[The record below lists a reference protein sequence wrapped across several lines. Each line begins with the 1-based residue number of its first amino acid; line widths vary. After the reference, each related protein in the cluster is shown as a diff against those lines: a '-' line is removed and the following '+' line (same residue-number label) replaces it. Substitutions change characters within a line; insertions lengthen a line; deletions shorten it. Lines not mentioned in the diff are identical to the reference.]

1 MDFRILIARLRGW
14 LRTPGSP
21 LAQPPLPRP
30 WILIL
35 AVAALTA
42 LQMFRRPGPPPVW
55 DSMVAEDGKIFLAQA
70 LNQPF
75 LDTLATSYQGYLHTV
90 PRVIAEVATWF
101 PLEDAALVMSL
112 AFALIVSLAAVY
124 VFQASS
130 AWIASPLLRAIV
142 ALAVPFIP
150 VTAYQMA
157 GTVSNLHW
165 YLLYAVFW
173 AILCPWR
180 TRWWLAASTGLVL
193 LTALSDPLVAVLLPI
208 GVIVAIRAR
217 DRRAWVLP
225 GSIVFGLLV
234 TVALR
239 DEGASKL
246 GDPNYAELPHVFAD
260 RVTSSLLVGDRYLED
275 LLGRSASSPF
285 AWATLALVSFAVAF
299 GLARLRGRRAVL
311 LGGCAAL
318 AVTFFLV
325 SPIARGTLIFDP
337 DRPWILI
344 GTRYVYLPVL
354 FLLTGLLAAVDR
366 PGQNGWRPRTR
377 ELLAAAAAVAV
388 MATGYAAP
396 HRVEGDL
403 RWRPVAAKA
412 REACERGRPVPPI
425 KLYRKGSGLGVFVP
439 IDPRPVWAMQIEC
452 RNID

>member
-1 MDFRILIARLRGW
+1 MPIARLREW
-14 LRTPGSP
+14 LRTAPSP
-21 LAQPPLPRP
+21 LPAPRPLPP
-30 WILIL
+30 WALAA

-42 LQMFRRPGPPPVW
+42 LQMVRRPAPPPVW

-75 LDTLATSYQGYLHTV
+75 LDTLATSYQGYLHTA
-90 PRVIAEVATWF
+90 PRLIAEVATRF

-112 AFALIVSLAAVY
+112 AFALVVSLTSVY
-124 VFQASS
+124 VFQASA
-130 AWIASPLLRAIV
+130 AWIGSPLLRAVI
-142 ALAVPFIP
+142 ALAVPFLP
-150 VTAYQMA
+150 VTAWQMG
-157 GTVSNLHW
+157 GTIANLHW
-165 YLLYAVFW
+165 YLLVGVFW

-180 TRWWLAASTGLVL
+180 TRWWLAIATALVL
-193 LTALSDPLVAVLLPI
+193 LTSLSDPLVAVFLPI
-208 GVIVAIRAR
+208 GIVVAVRAR

-225 GSIVFGLLV
+225 GCIVFGLVV
-234 TVALR
+234 TLLLR
-239 DEGASKL
+239 DEGASRL
-246 GDPNYAELPHVFAD
+246 AEPNYAELPHVFAD

-275 LLGRSASSPF
+275 LQGAAASSAF

-299 GLARLRGRRAVL
+299 GLVRLRGRRRLV

-318 AVTFFLV
+318 ALTFFLV

-337 DRPWILI
+337 DRPWHLI

-354 FLLTGLLAAVDR
+354 FLLIGLLAAVDR
-366 PGQNGWRPRTR
+366 PAGNGGRPRAR
-377 ELLAAAAAVAV
+377 ELVAGGLAVAV

-396 HRVEGDL
+396 HRVGGDL

-412 REACERGRPVPPI
+412 RRACERERPVPPI
-425 KLYRKGSGLGVFVP
+425 KLYGVDDGLGVFVP

-452 RNID
+452 RNVD